1 MKALD
6 TNVIVRFLIQD
17 DEIQAAIIHRSL
29 KEAEQQR
36 EAFLVTL
43 LVLMETIWVLESVY
57 QVARNE
63 VLDAIGELL
72 MLPTLEFESQPLVRR
87 FVETARRSNIDLSD
101 ALIGH
106 CALELGCDVVMTFDK
121 KAAKSDFFERLT
133 K

>member
-1 MKALD
+1 
-6 TNVIVRFLIQD
+6 
-17 DEIQAAIIHRSL
+17 
-29 KEAEQQR
+29 
-36 EAFLVTL
+36 
-43 LVLMETIWVLESVY
+43 METIWVLESVY

-87 FVETARRSNIDLSD
+87 FVETARQSNIDLSD

-106 CALELGCDVVMTFDK
+106 CARELGCDVVMTFDK
-121 KAAKSDFFERLT
+121 KAAKSDFFESLT